1 MCAQAG
7 STVGAKLKGSIS
19 LYVLFFYRFWQ
30 EEGYFFCQTELCCR
44 DTCRELHDSLTKDWQ
59 AASQKYPSLLK
70 HIQSNELTT
79 DCDTCEM
86 EIDGRLIPEA
96 TIWKIV
102 HDVSAGLSHI
112 HSCGIVHHDIKPSNI
127 FFVAHPRFGAMCKIG
142 DLGMAGEVGT
152 CEDGQEGD
160 TMYMAP
166 ELLASGV
173 KQPCA
178 DIFSL
183 GLTLYE
189 MSAGCCGW
197 ELPSEGPGW
206 HELQSGSHVPEC
218 HQRIIVIW

>member
-1 MCAQAG
+1 
-7 STVGAKLKGSIS
+7 
-19 LYVLFFYRFWQ
+19 
-30 EEGYFFCQTELCCR
+30 
-44 DTCRELHDSLTKDWQ
+44 
-59 AASQKYPSLLK
+59 
-70 HIQSNELTT
+70 
-79 DCDTCEM
+79 M

-142 DLGMAGEVGT
+142 NLGMAGEVGT

-160 TMYMAP
+160 TMYMAL
-166 ELLASGV
+166 ELLASCV